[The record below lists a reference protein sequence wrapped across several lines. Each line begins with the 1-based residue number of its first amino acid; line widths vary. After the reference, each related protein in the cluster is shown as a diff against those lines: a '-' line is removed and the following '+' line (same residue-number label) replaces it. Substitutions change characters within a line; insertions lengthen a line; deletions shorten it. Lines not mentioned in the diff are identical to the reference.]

1 MANGDNPIN
10 NAVKL
15 ASEFIVPG
23 GSNLINGDIKQ
34 GVIHAAVGIA
44 ARMAFGLPGL
54 LLVAANSYSKATT
67 GRHLTEN
74 LTRDDNQTTDEA
86 ESL

>member
-15 ASEFIVPG
+15 AGEVIVPG
-23 GSNLINGDIKQ
+23 GSNLIKGDIKQ
-34 GVIHAAVGIA
+34 GAIHAVLGLA
-44 ARMAFGLPGL
+44 ARAAFGLPGL
-54 LLVAANSYSKATT
+54 LIVSANSYSKAVT

-74 LTRDDNQTTDEA
+74 LTGNQATDEGNQ
-86 ESL
+86 